1 MLLTYIYHSCYLL
14 ETEKCNLIFDYF
26 KDSGDKPGVGI
37 IHTRILADKK
47 PLYVLSSHFHPDHFN
62 RDILLWRSQQKNTTY
77 IFSKDILEN
86 HKAGA
91 NDAIYLEKGEIF
103 TDNLLSVKA
112 FGSTDVG
119 VSFFVE
125 IEGKKIFHA
134 GDLNN
139 WHWKDESTKEEV
151 DEAEAFYERELTD
164 VANSIDNIDFAMFP
178 IDPRLG
184 TDFMRGAIQF
194 VSRIPVKQIA
204 PMHFGEAY
212 DKIAPFSNY
221 AKAANCEYIQ
231 IRQKGQS
238 ITI

>member
-26 KDSGDKPGVGI
+26 KDSGDKPGNGI
-37 IHTRILADKK
+37 IHDRILTDEK
-47 PLYVLSSHFHPDHFN
+47 PLYVFSSHFHPDHFN
-62 RDILLWRSQQKNTTY
+62 RDILLWKSQRKNSVY

-91 NDAIYLEKGEIF
+91 DDAIYLEKGQVY
-103 TDNLLSVKA
+103 TDPFLSVKA
-112 FGSTDVG
+112 FGSTDAG
-119 VSFFVE
+119 VSFYVE
-125 IEGKKIFHA
+125 IEDKKIFHA

-139 WHWKDESTKEEV
+139 WHWKDESTAEEIA
-151 DEAEAFYERELTD
+151 EAEAFYERELTD
-164 VANSIDNIDFAMFP
+164 VANGIDKLDVAMFP

-212 DKIAPFSNY
+212 DKIAPFAEY
-221 AKAANCEYIQ
+221 AKAANCTYIQ
-231 IRQKGQS
+231 IQQKGQC
-238 ITI
+238 INI